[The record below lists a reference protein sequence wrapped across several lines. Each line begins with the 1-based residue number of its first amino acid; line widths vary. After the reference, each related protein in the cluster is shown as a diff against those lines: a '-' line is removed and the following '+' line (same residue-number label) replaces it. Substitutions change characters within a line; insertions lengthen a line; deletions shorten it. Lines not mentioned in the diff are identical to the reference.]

1 MIKYFPFLASPHPK
15 RFADIVCTGSY
26 SDILTAL
33 FVVAT
38 YPIIKALQRHTHNR
52 IPSGILNYRKL
63 SMCVPPC
70 LKEIISILKEA
81 LLYGDEDRILHNWI
95 TIIFSMSVIF
105 TLLPW
110 KSIIREFY
118 SDVSGIEIST
128 TCVGN

>member
-1 MIKYFPFLASPHPK
+1 M
-15 RFADIVCTGSY
+15 
-26 SDILTAL
+26 
-33 FVVAT
+33 
-38 YPIIKALQRHTHNR
+38 
-52 IPSGILNYRKL
+52 
-63 SMCVPPC
+63 
-70 LKEIISILKEA
+70 KEIISILKEA

-128 TCVGN
+128 CVDN